1 MRDLHGR
8 IREEISSGTN
18 LLTLHSPLLMQ
29 ALDWHMPCN
38 IHSSIGG
45 SIANLTGHESGANLH
60 IWAKAHWLDDETRL
74 GMISRRHGTL
84 SGSIMLGI
92 MVPMLGTLE
101 QNLCSHLYLWERGK
115 RVGHRLEL
123 ETVGSAKECG
133 HTALFLVMNDN
144 CVEGGTSASIA
155 Q

>member
-8 IREEISSGTN
+8 IREEISSGMTSSSSHFAIIII
-18 LLTLHSPLLMQ
+18 HSPLLMQ

-45 SIANLTGHESGANLH
+45 SIANSTGHESGANLH
-60 IWAKAHWLDDETRL
+60 ISAKAHRLDDETRL

-92 MVPMLGTLE
+92 MAPMLGTLE
-101 QNLCSHLYLWERGK
+101 QNLCSHLYL
-115 RVGHRLEL
+115 
-123 ETVGSAKECG
+123 
-133 HTALFLVMNDN
+133 
-144 CVEGGTSASIA
+144 
-155 Q
+155 